1 MMKAAVYYN
10 YGPPEVLRIEEVAKP
25 VPKDNEVLVKVHAA
39 TVTSGDFRLRKA
51 DPFITRLFF
60 GLTKPRVHILGAEFS
75 GEVEATGK
83 DVKQFKPGDQ
93 VFGNTGTS
101 LGTYAE
107 YITISEE
114 GPIALKP
121 KNLSFEEAAGV
132 SFGGNTSLHFLK
144 KGNIRKG
151 DKVLVYGASGSLG
164 TSAVQLAKYFGAEV
178 TGVCSGNNT
187 EMVKSLGA
195 DKVVDYTKEDF
206 TRSGEKYDII
216 YDTVGKSPFSR
227 SVNALKKDGVY
238 LRAVHISL
246 APVLNGM
253 WVSLTS
259 SKKVIGGVAQ
269 DSKENILLLKELLEN
284 GKIKPVIDRTFPLDR
299 IAEAHAY
306 AEKGHKRGNV
316 VISVLRFLDGAN

>member
-25 VPKDNEVLVKVHAA
+25 IPKDDEVLVKVHA
-39 TVTSGDFRLRKA
+39 TSVTSGDFRLRKA

-60 GLTKPRVHILGAEFS
+60 GLTKPKVHILGAEFS

-107 YITISEE
+107 YISISEE
-114 GPIALKP
+114 NPIALKP
-121 KNLSFEEAAGV
+121 RNLSFEEAAGV

-178 TGVCSGNNT
+178 TGVCSGKNA
-187 EMVKSLGA
+187 EMVRSLGA

-206 TRSGEKYDII
+206 TRGGEKYDII

-227 SVNALKKDGVY
+227 SVDALKKDGVY

-246 APVLNGM
+246 GPVLKGM
-253 WVSLTS
+253 WVSLTR

-284 GKIKPVIDRTFPLDR
+284 GKFKPVIDRTFPLDR

-316 VISVLRFLDGAN
+316 VITIR